1 MPTAHDTYTKQLIS
15 STPNLSKTI
24 SLLEA
29 IFGDSRKV
37 RQASNSQLSEHQA
50 QILLDSFEW
59 LSNAPVLDEY
69 IQLPL
74 QLVFVMQNLSAIS
87 GLFPTSYI
95 LAEDDVEG
103 YHDTNPIPGRGT
115 NFDIYRGRFQGKV
128 VCIKSPRPTSKEQE
142 DAVTKEMARA
152 IILYRQLAHAN
163 LTEFVG
169 VLHGFH
175 NKIALVTQW
184 MENDEIMTYLKRN
197 PEANRLFLDRVLVDE
212 TGRARIS
219 FSIFSA
225 FETNV
230 YTVDPVFLTKSAH
243 GQNLSNEP
251 TGESIKSVLVPYIGR
266 FRWTKKSDIYTLA
279 ILFHEPLLTL
289 AKKIYVGVRPF
300 AELSP
305 DTVKERISNGERAER
320 PSPSS
325 ISWTTWGLTEPIWV
339 LITDC
344 WDQKPAL
351 RPTSNEVARRL
362 QLAALATTVD
372 DRPRYGRKFPR
383 HRLMMNKD
391 AIDFEA
397 VNGVLS
403 EVAGGLK
410 EFDAEAASGGP
421 VHQ

>member
-1 MPTAHDTYTKQLIS
+1 
-15 STPNLSKTI
+15 
-24 SLLEA
+24 
-29 IFGDSRKV
+29 
-37 RQASNSQLSEHQA
+37 
-50 QILLDSFEW
+50 
-59 LSNAPVLDEY
+59 
-69 IQLPL
+69 
-74 QLVFVMQNLSAIS
+74 
-87 GLFPTSYI
+87 
-95 LAEDDVEG
+95 
-103 YHDTNPIPGRGT
+103 
-115 NFDIYRGRFQGKV
+115 
-128 VCIKSPRPTSKEQE
+128 PTSKDQE
-142 DAVTKEMARA
+142 EVVTKAMARA

-184 MENDEIMTYLKRN
+184 MENDEIITYLKRN

-230 YTVDPVFLTKSAH
+230 YTVDPVFLTKSDVH
-243 GQNLSNEP
+243 GQTFKLSSEP
-251 TGESIKSVLVPYIGR
+251 TGGSESFKSVLVPYTGE

-279 ILFHEPLLTL
+279 ILFHE
-289 AKKIYVGVRPF
+289 IYVGVRPF
-300 AELSP
+300 ADLSP

-325 ISWTTWGLTEPIWV
+325 ISWTSWGLTESIWS

-362 QLAALATTVD
+362 DALVTASAVVD

-383 HRLMMNKD
+383 HRLVMNKD

-410 EFDAEAASGGP
+410 ESDAEAASGGP
-421 VHQ
+421 VHQGGDDLA